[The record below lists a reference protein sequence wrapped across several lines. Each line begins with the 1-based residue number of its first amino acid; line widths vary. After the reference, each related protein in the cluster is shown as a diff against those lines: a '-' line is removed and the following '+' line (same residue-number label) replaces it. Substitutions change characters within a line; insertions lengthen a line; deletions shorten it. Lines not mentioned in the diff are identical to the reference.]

1 MSAQPLFL
9 SLHTLSLICSILV
22 SDRCGHPPQQ
32 PPIGGCCRGWPNSG
46 EWFKKYWGIQ
56 HFFYDMS
63 QFVKSKKKFL
73 ASSATSFKAKSY
85 HTSTDQ
91 PILTIL
97 QKVNQ
102 TPKNIS
108 KLQNV
113 YLRQTFSNTE
123 LKLNRSNSTNI
134 VLDPIML
141 HGK

>member
-1 MSAQPLFL
+1 
-9 SLHTLSLICSILV
+9 
-22 SDRCGHPPQQ
+22 
-32 PPIGGCCRGWPNSG
+32 
-46 EWFKKYWGIQ
+46 
-56 HFFYDMS
+56 MS
-63 QFVKSKKKFL
+63 QFVKSKEKLL
-73 ASSATSFKAKSY
+73 ASFATSFKAKSY